1 MVVVLTV
8 AVAQWHLRGH
18 ATEMQ
23 STGFVVYDGG
33 ACAGGTCTALVALA
47 ASVAVASALS
57 RRRIAF
63 ARFAV
68 LAGAWFVLVVIALA
82 PR

>member
-8 AVAQWHLRGH
+8 AVAQWHLQGH

-23 STGFVVYDGG
+23 SAGFVVYDGG

-47 ASVAVASALS
+47 ASFAVAT
-57 RRRIAF
+57 
-63 ARFAV
+63 AV
-68 LAGAWFVLVVIALA
+68 TTAAEEAIITE
-82 PR
+82 